1 MHDGMSLESLGIPA
15 AVIITSDFLREA
27 ELQRAALGMSALA
40 PVVIEHPL
48 SSLTDEEIGA
58 RAAQALP
65 GLVAVLLGK
74 EERR

>member
-1 MHDGMSLESLGIPA
+1 MSLESLGIPA

-27 ELQRAALGMSALA
+27 EVQRAALGMSALA
-40 PVVIEHPL
+40 PVVIQHPL

-74 EERR
+74 EDRR

>member
-1 MHDGMSLESLGIPA
+1 MSLESLGIPT

-27 ELQRAALGMSALA
+27 QVQRAALGMSALA

-48 SSLTDEEIGA
+48 SSLTEEEIGA

-65 GLVAVLLGK
+65 GIVGVLLGK
-74 EERR
+74 EGGR

>member
-1 MHDGMSLESLGIPA
+1 MSLESLGIPA
-15 AVIITSDFLREA
+15 AVIVTSDFVREA
-27 ELQRAALGMSALA
+27 EVQRAALGMTALA
-40 PVVIEHPL
+40 PVVIQHPL

-74 EERR
+74 EAPR

>member
-1 MHDGMSLESLGIPA
+1 MHDGMSLESLGIPT

-27 ELQRAALGMSALA
+27 QVQRAALGMSALA

-48 SSLTDEEIGA
+48 SSLTEEEIGA

-65 GLVAVLLGK
+65 GIVGVLLGK
-74 EERR
+74 AP

>member
-74 EERR
+74 EDRR